1 MIACDA
7 CGRENPDEARFCG
20 SCGGRLA
27 VAPAPAPEDGPEPEP
42 PAVAPAEPPSEDQP
56 PETEAQRRLRAL
68 VARGPTP
75 EPAPPRPA
83 APASAP
89 PTVPASGPLPPP
101 AAPASAAR
109 PAAQP
114 EAMKPGAPAPKA
126 GIPGPAAP
134 APAAIRPGD
143 IVCGECGTGNDPE
156 RRFCRRCG
164 TSLAQA
170 VAPTAVRKV
179 PWWRRLFPRRAAAVS
194 AAGDRP
200 MRGRGSR
207 VGRVFRRVAA
217 VLVGVALVAVAGPW
231 RSAVSD
237 RISST
242 ARSVRRTISVTY
254 APARPT
260 AATASSTLAG
270 HGPEAAIDGVS
281 NSAWSEG
288 VAGEGVG
295 QQLTL
300 TFGGPVDVDR
310 VGITP
315 GASVVPAEFLAQPRP
330 REVRLTFT
338 DGTIAN
344 LTLKDQPGF
353 QAFAVKA
360 RRVVSV
366 VLEIRSVYPSAAG
379 GQDASVAEIE
389 LFTKS

>member
-7 CGRENPDEARFCG
+7 CGRENPEEARFCG
-20 SCGGRLA
+20 SCGARLGT
-27 VAPAPAPEDGPEPEP
+27 VPAPAPAGVPEPE
-42 PAVAPAEPPSEDQP
+42 AAAETSEPTPDEGP

-68 VARGPTP
+68 VAQS
-75 EPAPPRPA
+75 PAP
-83 APASAP
+83 APAVAVASPVP
-89 PTVPASGPLPPP
+89 PVPPVVPAVP
-101 AAPASAAR
+101 AKER
-109 PAAQP
+109 TQP
-114 EAMKPGAPAPKA
+114 EAMKPGAPAPVA
-126 GIPGPAAP
+126 GVPEPAPAAP
-134 APAAIRPGD
+134 ADLRPGD
-143 IVCGECGTGNDPE
+143 VVCGVCGTGNGAE

-164 TSLAQA
+164 ASLAEA
-170 VAPTAVRKV
+170 VAGPAEVRKI
-179 PWWRRLFPRRAAAVS
+179 PWWRRPFARRPAKVA

-207 VGRVFRRVAA
+207 AGRVLRRLAA
-217 VLVGVALVAVAGPW
+217 VLVGVAVVAVAGPW

-242 ARSVRRTISVTY
+242 ARSVRRTISSTY
-254 APARPT
+254 APVRPT
-260 AATASSTLAG
+260 AATASSMLAG

-281 NSAWSEG
+281 NSSWAEG
-288 VAGEGVG
+288 VAGDGVG

-300 TFGGPVDVDR
+300 TFGGPVDLDR

-338 DGTIAN
+338 DNTVAN
-344 LTLKDQPGF
+344 VTLKDEPGF
-353 QAFAVKA
+353 QAFGVKA
-360 RRVVSV
+360 RGVSSL

-389 LFTKS
+389 LFTKR